1 MKITEIPNEILADL
15 RLQLGID
22 DDDTSK
28 DQIIQCYNKQQIL
41 TNWMSK
47 NGLDI
52 SLADKLLTLQNKIQ
66 EFEDFVD
73 KNGLFGFDY
82 EIWLIIN
89 KCRDF

>member
-66 EFEDFVD
+66 EFENFVD